1 MPKRSIALRLLRS
14 PLAIRKNG
22 HKAPADPQRVVQS
35 MLDTASVK
43 AVYGAPVKHGD
54 SLVIPAA
61 EVLAAGGFGFGS
73 GEDAGG
79 GGGGGGYVLSRPV
92 AAIVMSPHSVR
103 LELIVDATKIALAVF
118 TTIGLVGTL
127 LIRMLRPRR

>member
-1 MPKRSIALRLLRS
+1 MPDRSIALRS
-14 PLAIRKNG
+14 PLALRKNG
-22 HKAPADPQRVVQS
+22 AKAPPDVQRQIQS

-54 SLVIPAA
+54 NVVIPAA
-61 EVLAAGGFGFGS
+61 EVLWAGGFGFGS
-73 GEDAGG
+73 GGDEAG

-92 AAIVMSPHSVR
+92 AAIVISPHSVR

-118 TTIGLVGTL
+118 TTIGLVGSL
-127 LIRMLRPRR
+127 LIRMLRSRK